1 MRISGFSMARN
12 ANKLYYPVKQ
22 SIESILPICDEFVI
36 AVGKGDPDDHT
47 REEIESIGSPKVKII
62 DTEWDLEKYPRGMEH
77 AHQTDIAKE
86 ACSGDWLFY
95 LQADEVVHED
105 DLPLIK
111 EKCEKYVDDEDV
123 EGMLFNYYH
132 FFGDYNHYHKAHG
145 WYRKEIRIIR
155 NRPDIHSWRSAQSF
169 RRIPNFDG
177 IHYRQ
182 KEGTYKLKVIPIKA
196 NIFHYGWVRPPH
208 LMKKKM
214 KAFSVIHRGKEKTE
228 QQFDDL
234 NFDYGPLNKIKK
246 FKGTHPAVMKDW
258 IQQFNWQ
265 DELCYS
271 GSYPKTRR
279 KLRHE
284 KLKNKIVSWIENNL
298 LGGKTIG
305 GSRNWI
311 LLRKR

>member
-1 MRISGFSMARN
+1 MKISGFSMARN
-12 ANKLYYPVKQ
+12 ASKLYYPVKQ

-36 AVGKGDPDDHT
+36 AIGKGDSGDRT
-47 REEIESIGSPKVKII
+47 RKEVESINSPKVKII
-62 DTEWDLEKYPRGMEH
+62 DTEWDLEKYPYGMEH
-77 AHQTDIAKE
+77 AHQTDIARE

-111 EKCEKYVDDEDV
+111 KKCEKYVNDAEV

-145 WYRKEIRIIR
+145 WYKKEIRIIR

-177 IHYRQ
+177 VHYRQ
-182 KEGTYKLKVIPIKA
+182 KEGTYKLKVIPLKA
-196 NIFHYGWVRPPH
+196 HIFHYGWVRPPH

-214 KAFSVIHRGKEKTE
+214 KAFSVIHRGKEETE
-228 QQFDDL
+228 QRFDDL

-258 IQQFNWQ
+258 IQQFDWKE
-265 DELCYS
+265 ELYYS
-271 GSYPKTRR
+271 GPYPKTRR

-284 KLKNKIVSWIENNL
+284 KLKNKVVSWIENSI
-298 LGGKTIG
+298 LGEKTIG
-305 GSRNWI
+305 GTRNWI